1 MSSDLSE
8 ANGVPP
14 PLPTSAPPDE
24 LPTSPKSSPIS
35 SKPEYTL
42 ETLASNSNSSFDS
55 SQLNLDSTEDFITS
69 NEMNIENC
77 GLGNRDGYTVISPI
91 QFSTP
96 APSINGSSMRGSGYN
111 LNNHTNPIINNYTPI
126 LNTAGPKGPNTSF
139 GDLNQSC
146 CLECGAYAMLQKC
159 KAHCNLDICENCK
172 QKHWQVEVDDLLK
185 MKSHLEN
192 SIGEL
197 KNYLTAKKSQCNE
210 NIRNSQQIKRFI
222 NMTMNQIKRKVELEL
237 ESKRDELFSS
247 VDSFCDNQKK
257 LSTSVNEDSF
267 QSAER
272 VCDEIE
278 NLLLNTE

>member
-8 ANGVPP
+8 ASGVPP

-24 LPTSPKSSPIS
+24 IPISPKLSSVS

-96 APSINGSSMRGSGYN
+96 APSINGGSMRNSGYN
-111 LNNHTNPIINNYTPI
+111 LSGHTNPIINNYSPMI
-126 LNTAGPKGPNTSF
+126 
-139 GDLNQSC
+139 NQS
-146 CLECGAYAMLQKC
+146 GSNVQ
-159 KAHCNLDICENCK
+159 NQNGIN
-172 QKHWQVEVDDLLK
+172 WQAEVDELLK
-185 MKSHLEN
+185 MKSNLEN
-192 SIGEL
+192 NISEL
-197 KNYLTAKKSQCNE
+197 KNYLAAKKSQCNE
-210 NIRNSQQIKRFI
+210 NVRNSQQIKRFI

-237 ESKRDELFSS
+237 ENKRDELFSS

-257 LSTSVNEDSF
+257 LSISVNEDSF

-278 NLLLNTE
+278 NLVLNTE